1 MAKESG
7 LGWTTLTV
15 ASNDLR
21 NDVRSL
27 DIATPREV
35 QDVTGIDKSAYE
47 RLFLLADGSVDMNG
61 VFNDAASKS
70 HVTLKGV
77 ATASASVA
85 VAIGVSG
92 QTLSMNMLQTDYA
105 LSRGDDGALTWKAP
119 FTLADGTAPA
129 WS

>member
-27 DIATPREV
+27 DLATPREV

-61 VFNDAASKS
+61 VFNDAAGKS

-92 QTLSMNMLQTDYA
+92 QTLTMNMLQTDYA
-105 LSRGDDGALTWKAP
+105 LSRGDDGSFTWKAP
-119 FTLADGTAPA
+119 FTLADGTPPA